1 MSYILDALKK
11 SQQQRSETLNLPDSS
26 AHLIATPIEAEKPHH
41 TIFWLVLAL
50 AFICVCLLVLLV
62 LPKQATDPIENQS
75 ITRMSSKPA
84 LTTAP
89 LTASP
94 FTLAQD
100 PQAAVNE
107 TAAEFNQSDLL
118 EAQLAVGPAPVV
130 VVGAGVDAAEVSVQ
144 EPAPESVISASESS
158 GSAPAT
164 VPESA
169 PVTSTHKKPSVEMR
183 NLPPLTSLRK
193 VPALMI
199 TSHIY
204 SSMPDKRSVTMN
216 NRLWREG
223 EPISAGVTLQEIT
236 PQGILL
242 DVDGWPL
249 QVNRQQGWQPIP
261 TGN

>member
-11 SQQQRSETLNLPDSS
+11 SQQQRSETLNLPETS
-26 AHLIATPIEAEKPHH
+26 AHLIATPIAAEKPHSA
-41 TIFWLVLAL
+41 IFWLVLVL
-50 AFICVCLLVLLV
+50 AVICVGLLVLLV
-62 LPKQATDPIENQS
+62 LPQKSAEQNNQLS
-75 ITRMSSKPA
+75 DTSVSVRLSSKAA
-84 LTTAP
+84 LTSVP
-89 LTASP
+89 FNESP
-94 FTLAQD
+94 FALARDQQISA
-100 PQAAVNE
+100 PEA
-107 TAAEFNQSDLL
+107 TADFESSDLL

-130 VVGAGVDAAEVSVQ
+130 VTGAGIDAAETVMPTPSLAPV
-144 EPAPESVISASESS
+144 PESVQV
-158 GSAPAT
+158 SAPEPEAAT
-164 VPESA
+164 N
-169 PVTSTHKKPSVEMR
+169 KKPSVEVR
-183 NLPPLTSLRK
+183 SLPPLNSLRK